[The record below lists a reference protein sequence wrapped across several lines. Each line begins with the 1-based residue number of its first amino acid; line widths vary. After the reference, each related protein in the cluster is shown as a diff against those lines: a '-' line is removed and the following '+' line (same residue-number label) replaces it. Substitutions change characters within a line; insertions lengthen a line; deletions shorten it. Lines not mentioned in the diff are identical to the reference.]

1 MVASWS
7 HLFPAFQQ
15 RSQTA
20 LRWVSSNKIFKKKIS
35 LCFVTLAKVSPFGR
49 NSQCTPPV
57 SQSPRHPRRIRGGT
71 GFSALVSTKVGS
83 TNFSRVARTRVALRT
98 SFTQTDAWR
107 KITFAARAQ
116 NAWFRIS
123 PNFRRTRAVLIS
135 DRCAISTRILC
146 ADFAHGGQT

>member
-20 LRWVSSNKIFKKKIS
+20 LRWVSSNKIFLKKIS

-83 TNFSRVARTRVALRT
+83 TNFSRVALRCVLLSPTVALPYKSRLGPHKALLFKDPPAKVAPIRNEKGVISQ
-98 SFTQTDAWR
+98 SFWY
-107 KITFAARAQ
+107 
-116 NAWFRIS
+116 
-123 PNFRRTRAVLIS
+123 L
-135 DRCAISTRILC
+135 
-146 ADFAHGGQT
+146 